1 MAIPLIR
8 PLGFAEF
15 KKFASLGDRR
25 PPSPGPDGGCLAKRH
40 LAGHWCP
47 KLSGNGKVWK
57 LRKNWWKTDEN
68 WWKTDEHWC
77 KASKSW
83 SVWKTIDVVV
93 FDGFSYTCKYCSKK
107 MCREK
112 RLQTCAFPFK
122 PDMSIAICSSA
133 VRLRTASNLLP
144 RRWKSSRHLGNPWAG
159 FAWFPSRANSG
170 LWP

>member
-1 MAIPLIR
+1 MTGGLHRLAQTVGALQKDTSQAIDVR
-8 PLGFAEF
+8 
-15 KKFASLGDRR
+15 SW
-25 PPSPGPDGGCLAKRH
+25 
-40 LAGHWCP
+40 AGMERSEN
-47 KLSGNGKVWK
+47 SG
-57 LRKNWWKTDEN
+57 KTDEN